1 MTKIFSEQQARNE
14 PQHNTS
20 QVHKCPKGGQQL
32 KVKYLQE
39 RFTSLLPLAMMVQ
52 GDSTSACSLGYEP
65 NVLAPN
71 SSPIIRGDIVWKWES
86 HIMAFDACS
95 NHYPVI

>member
-1 MTKIFSEQQARNE
+1 MSKGRATAQGEIFARE
-14 PQHNTS
+14 IHI
-20 QVHKCPKGGQQL
+20 
-32 KVKYLQE
+32 
-39 RFTSLLPLAMMVQ
+39 LLPLAMMVQ